1 MAVAFDAVSS
11 GGGTSQSGN
20 GTITLSHTCT
30 GSNLLLIVGVAN
42 DAGGSAGVSGITYNG
57 TSMTALAS
65 INNSDSFANILINTY
80 YLIAPST
87 GANNIVVT
95 RSGSP
100 VTNSSVCG
108 ISFTGVD
115 QTTPLGTAATNTQ
128 NNGSTP
134 SVTVAGATNDIIVDF
149 QAILNSPTTAT
160 AGSGQTG
167 RVSLLVAGGSLI
179 ASTEAGAASVLMDW
193 TLGANKW
200 SSAVGV
206 AVKPAPTGP
215 TINTQPQSTTVY
227 ETQTANFTVTA
238 TTSGGTLHYQW
249 KKNGSNVGTDSNSY
263 TTPATD
269 VAGYNGASYTVDVTD
284 DNGTTT
290 SNAAILTVLYRPLTA
305 WITA

>member
-1 MAVAFDAVSS
+1 
-11 GGGTSQSGN
+11 
-20 GTITLSHTCT
+20 
-30 GSNLLLIVGVAN
+30 
-42 DAGGSAGVSGITYNG
+42 VSGITYNG
-57 TSMTALAS
+57 TGMTFLAS
-65 INNSDSFANILINTY
+65 INNTDSVANILITVY
-80 YLIAPST
+80 YLVAPTT
-87 GANNIVVT
+87 GPNNIVVT
-95 RSGSP
+95 RSGAP

-115 QTTPLGTAATNTQ
+115 PTIPLGTAATATQ

-179 ASTEAGAASVLMDW
+179 ASTEAGASSVVMNW

-206 AVKPAPTGP
+206 AVKPVATGP
-215 TINTQPQSTTVY
+215 TINTQPQSIAVY
-227 ETQTANFTVTA
+227 ETQTATFTVAA
-238 TTSGGTLHYQW
+238 TTSGGALHYQW

-263 TTPATD
+263 TTPVTD
-269 VAGYNGASYTVDVTD
+269 VAGYNGASYTVAVTD

-290 SNAAILTVLYRPLTA
+290 SNAAILTVLYRPLIG